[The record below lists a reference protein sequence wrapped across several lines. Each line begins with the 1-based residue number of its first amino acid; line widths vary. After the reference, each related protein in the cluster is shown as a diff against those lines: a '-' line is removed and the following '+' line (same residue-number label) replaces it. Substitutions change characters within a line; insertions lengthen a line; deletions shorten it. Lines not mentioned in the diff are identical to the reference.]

1 MNLLRNR
8 KLSILLFFFSSML
21 VHASSMQ
28 TYVSVNGNDGNAGV
42 GCPATAPCRGF
53 GAALGVTSLYGEV
66 VAMDSGDYAPVT
78 ITQSVTL
85 KAAPG
90 VDATIFSP
98 YGDAI
103 TITVGASDMVI
114 LRGLNVNG
122 LYFSWG
128 SGIRFTSG
136 GVLKIENCNIT
147 HFENNGITVQA
158 GGWVYIKD
166 TEVADVSI
174 GIFLQSPTGMIHA
187 SIDGVHLEH
196 NNYAGLYAGRNS
208 QSTIRNSILADNS
221 YYGITAGDY
230 LGTAELNVEDC
241 LVERSNYGSGIFAS
255 NGGDGGSGSAT
266 VRVSHSVIVDNST
279 GLSSYGASLLS
290 YGNNRLAGNGM
301 DGAFTGLISLQ

>member
-1 MNLLRNR
+1 MNFLRC
-8 KLSILLFFFSSML
+8 KLTILLFLFLSML
-21 VHASSMQ
+21 AHATSQ
-28 TYVSVNGNDGNAGV
+28 KTYVSVNGNDGNTSV
-42 GCPATAPCRGF
+42 SCPATAPCRSF
-53 GAALGVTSLYGEV
+53 GSALGVTSPYGEV

-90 VDATIFSP
+90 VDATIFSSF
-98 YGDAI
+98 GDGI
-103 TITVGASDMVI
+103 TITAGASDMVI
-114 LRGLNVNG
+114 LRGLNLNG

-136 GVLKIENCNIT
+136 GALTVENCNIT
-147 HFENNGITVQA
+147 HFEDHGITVQ
-158 GGWVYIKD
+158 GGGTIYIND
-166 TEVADVSI
+166 TEVADTSI
-174 GIFLQSPTGMIHA
+174 GIFLQSLSGLIRAT
-187 SIDGVHLEH
+187 IDRVHLEH

-221 YYGITAGDY
+221 YYGITAGDF

-241 LVERSNYGSGIFAS
+241 LVERSNYGTGIFAS
-255 NGGDGGSGSAT
+255 NGGDSGSGSAT
-266 VRVSHSVIVDNST
+266 VRVSHSAIVDNST

-290 YGNNRLAGNGM
+290 YGNNRLAGNGI